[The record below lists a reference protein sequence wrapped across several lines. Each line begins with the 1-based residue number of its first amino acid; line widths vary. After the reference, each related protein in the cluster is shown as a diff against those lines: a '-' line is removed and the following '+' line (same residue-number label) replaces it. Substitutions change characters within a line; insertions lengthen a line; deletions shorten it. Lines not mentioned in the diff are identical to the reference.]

1 MIRLVPDWLL
11 YIVVI
16 TVLVFVLFRVDQ
28 RQDAPEALPDSP
40 QTGSFLPPPSQYDPA
55 VLAEVGPIASGLGS
69 AFAISTDGWWLTA
82 RHVVDGCDAVGLV
95 VSRGAAVRVQ
105 EVKRAE
111 FADIAL
117 LKTDSSFVPHTEDAE
132 APARRVLSLDTSER
146 RFQIGQRAFHVG
158 FPQGRPGEAYSRLI
172 GRETLIARGRYDLE
186 EPVLAWAELGRT
198 IGLRGSLAGI
208 SGGPAL
214 AANGQVIGITVAESA
229 RRGRIYTAAPS
240 SILRLLRVEQVE
252 ATGTPSERLTP
263 NNYGQASDDMRRD
276 LAVAQVVCVAGEQA
290 PAS

>member
-1 MIRLVPDWLL
+1 MMRLIPDWLL

-16 TVLVFVLFRVDQ
+16 AVVVFVLFRVDQ
-28 RQDAPEALPDSP
+28 RHDAPEALPDAP
-40 QTGSFLPPPSQYDPA
+40 TTGSFLPPPSQYDPA
-55 VLAEVGPIASGLGS
+55 VLVEVGPVASGMGS
-69 AFAISTDGWWLTA
+69 AFAISPDGWWLTA

-95 VSRGAAVRVQ
+95 VSRGQAVRVLDI
-105 EVKRAE
+105 KRAE

-117 LKTDSSFVPHTEDAE
+117 LKTES
-132 APARRVLSLDTSER
+132 APLSMSLDTSER

-172 GRETLIARGRYDLE
+172 GRETLIARGRYALE

-198 IGLRGSLAGI
+198 SGLRGSLAGI

-214 AANGQVIGITVAESA
+214 SANGQVIGITVAESA

-240 SILRLLRVEQVE
+240 SILRLLRVEQIQ
-252 ATGTPSERLTP
+252 ATGAPGERLTP
-263 NNYGQASDDMRRD
+263 DNYGQVSDDMRRN
-276 LAVAQVVCVAGEQA
+276 LAVAQVVCVAGHDT
-290 PAS
+290 PGT

>member
-16 TVLVFVLFRVDQ
+16 TVVVFVLFRVDQ
-28 RQDAPEALPDSP
+28 RHDAPEALPDAP
-40 QTGSFLPPPSQYDPA
+40 ETGAFLPPPSQYDPA
-55 VLAEVGPIASGLGS
+55 VLVEVGPIASGMGT
-69 AFAISTDGWWLTA
+69 AFAISPDGWWLTA

-95 VSRGAAVRVQ
+95 VSRGQAVRVDD
-105 EVKRAE
+105 VKRAE

-117 LKTDSSFVPHTEDAE
+117 LRTES
-132 APARRVLSLDTSER
+132 APAAMSLDTSER

-158 FPQGRPGEAYSRLI
+158 FPQGQPGEAYSRLI

-186 EPVLAWAELGRT
+186 EPVLVWAELGRT
-198 IGLRGSLAGI
+198 SGLRGSLAGI

-240 SILRLLRVEQVE
+240 SILRLLNVEQVA
-252 ATGTPSERLTP
+252 ATGAPGERMTPD
-263 NNYGQASDDMRRD
+263 NYGQESDDLRRN
-276 LAVAQVVCVAGEQA
+276 LAVAQVVCVAAQ
-290 PAS
+290 PRT

>member
-16 TVLVFVLFRVDQ
+16 TVLVFVLFRVD
-28 RQDAPEALPDSP
+28 RRYDAPETLPDAP
-40 QTGSFLPPPSQYDPA
+40 QTGSYLPPPSQYDPA
-55 VLAEVGPIASGLGS
+55 VLVEVGPVASGMGS
-69 AFAISTDGWWLTA
+69 AFAISPDGWWLTA

-95 VSRGAAVRVQ
+95 VSRGQAVRVLDI
-105 EVKRAE
+105 KRAE

-117 LKTDSSFVPHTEDAE
+117 LKTES
-132 APARRVLSLDTSER
+132 APLSMSLDTSER

-172 GRETLIARGRYDLE
+172 GRETLIARGRYALE

-198 IGLRGSLAGI
+198 SGLRGSLAGI

-214 AANGQVIGITVAESA
+214 SANGQVIGITVAESA

-240 SILRLLRVEQVE
+240 SILRLLRVEQIQ
-252 ATGTPSERLTP
+252 ATGAPGERLTP
-263 NNYGQASDDMRRD
+263 DNYGQVSDDMRRN
-276 LAVAQVVCVAGEQA
+276 LAVAQVVCVAGHDT
-290 PAS
+290 PGT

>member
-16 TVLVFVLFRVDQ
+16 TVVVFVLFRVDQ
-28 RQDAPEALPDSP
+28 RHDAPEALPDSP
-40 QTGSFLPPPSQYDPA
+40 QTGAFLPPPSQYDPA
-55 VLAEVGPIASGLGS
+55 VLVEVGPISSGMGS
-69 AFAISTDGWWLTA
+69 AFAITPDGWWLTA

-95 VSRGAAVRVQ
+95 VSRGQAVRVLK
-105 EVKRAE
+105 VRRAE

-117 LKTDSSFVPHTEDAE
+117 LRTES
-132 APARRVLSLDTSER
+132 APVAMSLDTSER

-158 FPQGRPGEAYSRLI
+158 FPQGQPGEAYSRLI

-186 EPVLAWAELGRT
+186 EPVLVWAELGRT
-198 IGLRGSLAGI
+198 SGLRGSLAGI

-240 SILRLLRVEQVE
+240 SILRLLAVEQVT
-252 ATGTPSERLTP
+252 ATGAPGERLTP
-263 NNYGQASDDMRRD
+263 DNYGQVSDDMRRN
-276 LAVAQVVCVAGEQA
+276 LAVAQVVCVAGHDT
-290 PAS
+290 PGT